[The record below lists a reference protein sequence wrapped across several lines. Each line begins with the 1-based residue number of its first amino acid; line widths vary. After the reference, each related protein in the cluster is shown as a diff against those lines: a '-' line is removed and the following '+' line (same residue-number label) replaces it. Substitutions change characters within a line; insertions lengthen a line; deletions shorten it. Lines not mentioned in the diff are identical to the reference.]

1 MSYIDHLMVKQNHL
15 KIFKTVFSITKN
27 SNKVNHIA
35 GDFNLNLLDHE
46 NSRKVQDFL
55 NLIYQ
60 NGMIPTIN
68 KPT

>member
-1 MSYIDHLMVKQNHL
+1 MVKQNHL

-46 NSRKVQDFL
+46 NNRKVKLDISKWYGA
-55 NLIYQ
+55 NY
-60 NGMIPTIN
+60 
-68 KPT
+68 K